1 MTAAS
6 IPVWPVF
13 ILAGLVM
20 LGYRQSRDRVV
31 RPGMLAKIAL
41 AMLALSLYGV
51 TTAFGAH
58 IVPVLSWALGF
69 AAVVVIGGP
78 LLAPR
83 GMAREGAAVRMPGS
97 WVPLGLM
104 LGIFMTKFGLG
115 FATGVGAHVLQEA
128 WFIAAVSA
136 VLGLFSGAFA
146 ARATAVHRFVRTSR
160 AA

>member
-1 MTAAS
+1 MTAS
-6 IPVWPVF
+6 LPVWPFV
-13 ILAGLVM
+13 ILAGLVL

-31 RPGMLAKIAL
+31 QPGTLAKVAL

-58 IVPVLSWALGF
+58 MIPVLAWAVAF
-69 AAVVVIGGP
+69 VVAVFLGGP

-83 GMAREGAAVRMPGS
+83 GLAKEGAAVRMPGS

-115 FATGVGAHVLQEA
+115 FATGMGAHVLQEA
-128 WFIAAVSA
+128 WFGAAVSA
-136 VLGLFSGAFA
+136 ALGLFSGAFA
-146 ARATAVHRFVRTSR
+146 ARAAAVHRFVRT
-160 AA
+160 A